1 MELTF
6 NKEGNRYVAEFQTS
20 SDFALHIEKTD
31 GSIGIFSKSVEGG
44 KYDYVRSLNVSQ
56 YDKVIDVDVVGVV
69 YPKWIKV
76 ESSVMP
82 TMAVVTFAE

>member
-20 SDFALHIEKTD
+20 SDFALHIEKPE
-31 GSIGIFSKSVEGG
+31 GSIGIFQKSVEAGE
-44 KYDYVRSLNVSQ
+44 YDFVRSLNVSQ
-56 YDKVIDVDVVGVV
+56 YDKVIDVDVVGSV

-76 ESSVMP
+76 ESNVMP
-82 TMAVVTFAE
+82 TMAEVIFA